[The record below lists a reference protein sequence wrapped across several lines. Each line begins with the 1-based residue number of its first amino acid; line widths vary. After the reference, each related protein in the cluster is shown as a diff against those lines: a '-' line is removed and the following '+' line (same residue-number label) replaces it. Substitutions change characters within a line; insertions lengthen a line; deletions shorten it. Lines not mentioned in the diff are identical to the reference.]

1 MNISDKL
8 HTSVFHKVDDLPFS
22 VISLTFPDSLI
33 PYHMG
38 SNFFATEVLRFLRI
52 CSHADFVFVT
62 TRKTAEVLIERD
74 YNEIDF
80 FKSVSNKHIHLM
92 LKLNVF
98 SVKEFY
104 FKCNFM

>member
-38 SNFFATEVLRFLRI
+38 LNVLLPKFQ
-52 CSHADFVFVT
+52 DFYVFV
-62 TRKTAEVLIERD
+62 RMLI
-74 YNEIDF
+74 
-80 FKSVSNKHIHLM
+80 L
-92 LKLNVF
+92 LL
-98 SVKEFY
+98 
-104 FKCNFM
+104 